1 MINLGIM
8 GVGYWG
14 PNLVR
19 DFTQLSEANILR
31 VCDLKEEN
39 LSKIKNRYP
48 QLKTT
53 KNYLDLIQNQK
64 IEALVISTPAVTHFK
79 LTKEGLLNNKHIFC
93 EKPLAL
99 STKEGE
105 ELVRLSREKEKILM
119 VGHLLK
125 YHPAVRKLKEYVEK
139 GELGN
144 VYYIYSTRVNLGKV
158 RKEEN
163 ALWSFAPHDISIIL
177 YLLDEEPEEVTAKG
191 GSYLQKGVEDVI
203 FLTLRFPN
211 QVIAHIH
218 VSWLDPHRIRKTTV
232 VGSKKMAVFDDT
244 EIQEKIKIYDRGI
257 ERGKPYDTYE
267 ELLTLRLG
275 DTYIPRVDLS
285 EPLKIECQHFLDC
298 IKESKKPLTDGED
311 GLKVLRVLEAAQES
325 LDKGGKPVHV

>member
-1 MINLGIM
+1 MINLGII
-8 GVGYWG
+8 GAGYWG

-19 DFTQLSEANILR
+19 DFVQLSEANILG

-39 LSKIKNRYP
+39 LTRIKDRYP
-48 QLKTT
+48 QIKTV
-53 KNYLDLIQNQK
+53 KDYRELIRNK
-64 IEALVISTPAVTHFK
+64 EIEALVISTPAATHFA
-79 LTKEGLLNNKHIFC
+79 LTKEALLSNKHTFC

-99 STKEGE
+99 SAKEGK
-105 ELVRLSREKEKILM
+105 ELVELSREKGKVLM

-125 YHPAVRKLKEYVEK
+125 YHPAVKKLKELVEK
-139 GELGN
+139 GELGD

-163 ALWSFAPHDISIIL
+163 ALWSFAPHDISVIL
-177 YLLDEEPEEVTAKG
+177 YLLDDEPEEVTAKG
-191 GSYLQKGVEDVI
+191 ESYLQKGVEDVV

-211 QVIAHIH
+211 RVIAHIH

-244 EIQEKIKIYDRGI
+244 ELQEKIKIYDRGI
-257 ERGKPYDTYE
+257 EREKPYDTYE

-275 DTYIPRVDLS
+275 DTYIPRVELR

-298 IKESKKPLTDGED
+298 IKENKKPLTDGED
-311 GLKVLRVLEAAQES
+311 GLRVLRVLEAAQES
-325 LDKGGKPVHV
+325 LTKGGKPVGV

>member
-325 LDKGGKPVHV
+325 LDKGGKPVYV